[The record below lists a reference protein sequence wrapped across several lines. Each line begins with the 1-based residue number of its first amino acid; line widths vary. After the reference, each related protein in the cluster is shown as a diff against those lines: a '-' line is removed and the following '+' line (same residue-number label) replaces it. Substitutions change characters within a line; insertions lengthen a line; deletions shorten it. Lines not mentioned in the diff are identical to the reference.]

1 MKKLLSA
8 AALVTI
14 VVTGCIKQKDVD
26 FKNLSI
32 DNWQPDWALP
42 IINANLTLKN
52 VVKLGTVVS
61 ENEEG
66 MYSLHYSSNLFSARA
81 SDYINIPDQNYNSP
95 GITLTVPQNSVSYSG
110 SVSDS
115 FSSTFGY
122 TDPNGAQLEHINVK
136 SGNMNLNVTST
147 FNHNVTATVIFPTV
161 LSSGSPLQISTT
173 IAYPSTTGTATFN
186 LAGYNF
192 DLTNGGASKNVLP
205 YKVRFSL
212 TGTGQPIAASNN
224 IAVNVT
230 TSDIEFSFIDG
241 YLGTYSIPIPSD
253 TIEIGVFDNTLSANI
268 FIRNPKIHLNFRNSF
283 GLGVSAKFNNLF
295 GLTNKGDRV
304 NMSIS
309 PVSVNG
315 ASSPGQTVNSVYTID
330 STNSTV
336 QNLFN
341 PAPNVVI
348 YDGAVLVNPAGT
360 TPVYSFVTDTSTIA
374 LTADAELPAWFKII
388 DFALQDTN
396 QMVLPV
402 DTSLLQKAEFKLL
415 MDNAFPLYGSVQLY
429 FADENYNF
437 IDSLVPTASDIVA
450 QAPVDV
456 NGRVTGRS
464 SAVTTFTMEKS
475 EYNAMAPRVKYA
487 VIRARLKTSGNS
499 TIKILSSNN
508 LIVKLAFRFKLNVS
522 STDL

>member
-1 MKKLLSA
+1 MKKILSVA
-8 AALVTI
+8 VVATLV
-14 VVTGCIKQKDVD
+14 VAGCVKQKDVD

-42 IINANLTLKN
+42 ILNSNLTLKN
-52 VVKLGTVVS
+52 VVKTGTIVS

-66 MYSLHYSSNLFSARA
+66 LYSLHYSSSLFSAKA
-81 SDYINIPDQNYNSP
+81 SDYINIPNQNYNSP
-95 GITLTVPQNSVSYSG
+95 GITLTFPQSSLSFTG
-110 SVSDS
+110 SVNDS
-115 FSSTFGY
+115 FSSTFTY
-122 TDPNGAQLEHINVK
+122 TDPSGAQLEHISVR
-136 SGNMNLNVTST
+136 SGNINLNLTST
-147 FNHNVTATVIFPTV
+147 FSQNVTAIVTFPTV
-161 LSSGSPLQISTT
+161 LNGSTPLQISTN
-173 IAYPSTTGTATFN
+173 IIYPATTSNASAN
-186 LAGYNF
+186 LAGYTF
-192 DLTNGGASKNVLP
+192 DLTNGGAAKNVLP
-205 YKVRFSL
+205 YKVRFTL
-212 TGTGQPIAASNN
+212 TGTGQPIAPSNN

-230 TSDIEFSFIDG
+230 TTDVQFSFIDG
-241 YLGTYSIPIPSD
+241 FLGTYNIPIPSD

-283 GLGVSAKFNNLF
+283 GLGVSTKFDNLF

-304 NMSIS
+304 NMALS
-309 PVSVNG
+309 PVAVSG
-315 ASSPGQTVNSVYTID
+315 ATTPGQTATSVYTID

-348 YDGAVLVNPAGT
+348 YNGTVMINPTGT
-360 TPVYSFVTDTSTIA
+360 TPVRSFVADTSTIS
-374 LTADAELPAWFKII
+374 LTAEAELPAWFKII
-388 DFALQDTN
+388 DFALQDTSN
-396 QMVLPV
+396 MLLPE

-437 IDSLVPTASDIVA
+437 IDSLVPTTSDIVA
-450 QAPVDV
+450 QAPVD
-456 NGRVTGRS
+456 GDGKVTGRS
-464 SAVTTFTMEKS
+464 SAVTTFTMEKA
-475 EYNAMAPRVKYA
+475 EYNAMAPRVRYA
-487 VIRARLKTSGNS
+487 VVRARLKTSGNS

>member
-1 MKKLLSA
+1 MKKILSVA
-8 AALVTI
+8 
-14 VVTGCIKQKDVD
+14 VVATLAIAGCVKQKDVD

-42 IINANLTLKN
+42 ILNSNLTLKN
-52 VVKLGTVVS
+52 VVKTGTVVS

-66 MYSLHYSSNLFSARA
+66 LYSLHYSSDLFSAKA
-81 SDYINIPDQNYNSP
+81 SDYIIIPNQNYNSP
-95 GITLTVPQNSVSYSG
+95 GITLTIPQSSLSFTGNIN
-110 SVSDS
+110 DS

-122 TDPNGAQLEHINVK
+122 TDPSGAQLEHISAK
-136 SGNMNLNVTST
+136 AGNLNLNLTST
-147 FNHNVTATVIFPTV
+147 FNQNVTATVIFSTV
-161 LSSGSPLQISTT
+161 LNGGSPLQISTNIT
-173 IAYPSTTGTATFN
+173 YPATSSTASVN
-186 LAGYNF
+186 LAGYTF
-192 DLTNGGASKNVLP
+192 DLTNGGSSKNVLP
-205 YKVRFSL
+205 YKVRYTL
-212 TGTGQPIAASNN
+212 TGTGQPIATSNN
-224 IAVNVT
+224 ISVNVT
-230 TSDIEFSFIDG
+230 TTDVQFSFIDG
-241 YLGTYSIPIPSD
+241 FLGTYNIPIPSD

-283 GLGVSAKFNNLF
+283 GLGVSAKFDNLY
-295 GLTNKGDRV
+295 GLTNKGNRV
-304 NMSIS
+304 NMAIS

-315 ASSPGQTVNSVYTID
+315 ATTPGQSVSSLYTID

-348 YDGAVLVNPAGT
+348 YDGKVMINPTGT
-360 TPVYSFVTDTSTIA
+360 TPVRSFVTDTSTISLA
-374 LTADAELPAWFKII
+374 ADAELPAWFKII
-388 DFALQDTN
+388 DFALQDTSN
-396 QMVLPV
+396 MLLPE

-437 IDSLVPTASDIVA
+437 LDSLVPSTSDIVA
-450 QAPVDV
+450 QAPVDAD
-456 NGRVTGRS
+456 GKVTGRT
-464 SAVTTFTMEKS
+464 SAVTTFTMEKAT
-475 EYNAMAPRVKYA
+475 YNAMAPRVRYA
-487 VIRARLKTSGNS
+487 VVRARLKTSGNS